1 MKVLQSF
8 YDGATFTFYIAG
20 TEIADDPS
28 LNWAEKRGLV
38 KKEKEAAEKEVKEK
52 KPATK
57 KTKT

>member
-8 YDGATFTFYIAG
+8 YDGATFTMYIAG

-28 LNWAEKRGLV
+28 LAWAEKRGLV
-38 KKEKEAAEKEVKEK
+38 KSKKEAAEKEVKEK

-57 KTKT
+57 KK